1 LKELIHYHAQFTG
14 SITCAHC
21 GHVFSTEAEGTRQRN
36 HCPRCLYSLHLDIK
50 PGDRLSGCR
59 GLMEPIAVWVR
70 EGREWAL
77 IHRCAA
83 CGILKSNRIAGDDN
97 ETALL
102 ALSARAL
109 SKLPFPLELMK
120 LY

>member
-1 LKELIHYHAQFTG
+1 MTSSDTHSHIHG
-14 SITCAHC
+14 CVTCSHC
-21 GHVFSTEAEGTRQRN
+21 GHVFPIDAPGTAQRN
-36 HCPRCLYSLHLDIK
+36 HCPRCLYSLHLDIR

-59 GLMEPIAVWVR
+59 GEMEPIAVWVR

-77 IHRCAA
+77 IHRCLK
-83 CGILKSNRIAGDDN
+83 CGVLKSNRIAGDDN

-102 ALSARAL
+102 ALSAKAL

>member
-1 LKELIHYHAQFTG
+1 MNSTSNSHTQQHG
-14 SITCAHC
+14 CVTCAHC
-21 GHVFSTEAEGTRQRN
+21 GHVFHTDAPGTSERN

-50 PGDRLSGCR
+50 PGDRKSGCR
-59 GLMEPIAVWVR
+59 GAMEPIAVWVR
-70 EGREWAL
+70 DKAEWAL
-77 IHRCAA
+77 IHRCAK

-97 ETALL
+97 EVLLL

-109 SKLPFPLELMK
+109 ARLPFPLEMLK